1 MISGYLIGDRE
12 MVAKL
17 SAMPAAVHDEVLK
30 TVTTLQQRLI
40 AEVVGNKLAG
50 QVLKRRTGKLAGSI
64 PINAPETRSRMEDDG
79 IRIIAYVGTN
89 VSYGIGWEYGF
100 DRKVGA
106 GARGG
111 PRTLTGKARETYF
124 AKHPPGV
131 KHMAARPFLAPA
143 LQEMKPLITR
153 ELTDALTR
161 AMQKALK

>member
-1 MISGYLIGDRE
+1 MISGYLIGDRAL
-12 MVAKL
+12 VAKL
-17 SAMPAAVHDEVLK
+17 TAMPTAVHDEVFK
-30 TVTTLQQRLI
+30 TVQKLQMRLV
-40 AEVVGNKLAG
+40 ADVVSHKLSG
-50 QVLKRRTGKLAGSI
+50 QVLHRRTGKLAASI
-64 PINAPETRSRMEDDG
+64 PINGAETRTRMEDDG
-79 IRIIAYVGTN
+79 LKIIAYVGTN

-111 PRTLTGKARETYF
+111 PRTLTGKSRETYF
-124 AKHPPGV
+124 AKHPPGI

-153 ELTDALTR
+153 ELTDAMTR